1 MFLLRHHA
9 DAHLSP
15 FPHHHPHTTMELL
28 RPTPHHCPLP
38 APCDRLQPN
47 PIIPLATTHSTT
59 VNPSPLPAPSLYLI
73 AIQPSRS
80 ALDAT
85 VCHPWCRVLNT
96 YASISASMRDA
107 RCIPDTRRTS
117 SLADSSPVASLRSA
131 ARCCRIPLLPFATPP
146 QYHPQ
151 HLPRLA
157 ARSTVI
163 SSSRT
168 PPPSPYGLFP

>member
-28 RPTPHHCPLP
+28 RPTPHRCPLP

-107 RCIPDTRRTS
+107 RCIPIQGAPAAWATLPQSPPCVPRPDAVEFHCYRSPLRLNTTLSTFHVSQRAPLSFPHRARLPLRRTVFS
-117 SLADSSPVASLRSA
+117 
-131 ARCCRIPLLPFATPP
+131 
-146 QYHPQ
+146 H
-151 HLPRLA
+151 
-157 ARSTVI
+157 
-163 SSSRT
+163 
-168 PPPSPYGLFP
+168 